1 MAETKLESIV
11 FQNSSGD
18 KSTDAQLHTLV
29 FDSKDSAIRA
39 LKRLGLFW
47 LLALLSLPIIGAHWV
62 LVPGFFIAGP
72 IAAIMAYNVKEMV
85 DKASGVC
92 PECRETIEI
101 KMEPK
106 ELLPKWTY
114 CPRCNNSLHIRH
126 IPGTASESSE
136 EQQPA

>member
-1 MAETKLESIV
+1 MAQTKIEAVV
-11 FQNSSGD
+11 FQNSTGD
-18 KSTDAQLHTLV
+18 KTTDAQLHTKV
-29 FDSKDSAIRA
+29 FDNKESIIRA

-47 LLALLSLPIIGAHWV
+47 LLALASLPIIGAHWV

-72 IAAIMAYNVKEMV
+72 IAAIMAYNVREML

-92 PECRETIEI
+92 PECRESIEI

-114 CPRCNNSLHIRH
+114 CPQCNNSLHIRH
-126 IPGTASESSE
+126 VQQAPASV
-136 EQQPA
+136 EQAQE